1 MTTIIA
7 FAGRKQSGKTTSSE
21 FLTSVIDKYGLGTY
35 KIYNFADTLKQD
47 ICINILGLTYDQC
60 YGDDHMKN
68 SLTDI
73 KWENLPGY
81 DPSWNLNEEFDSS
94 GFLTARQ
101 VMQIIGTDIFR
112 KLKRN
117 VWAEATL
124 NKIKNE
130 NYDFAIIADCRFPN
144 EVDAVR
150 SANGYVIKLT
160 LNPHNSTHLS
170 EVSLD
175 PDKYSPDNFDLIIN
189 NDDMSLSNKNDA
201 IIRFLQDKGMIL
213 L

>member
-21 FLTSVIDKYGLGTY
+21 FLKSVISQYSLGTC

-60 YGDDHMKN
+60 YGDDNAKN
-68 SLTDI
+68 SLTTI
-73 KWENLPGY
+73 KWKNLPGY
-81 DPSWNLNEEFDSS
+81 DASWYFSNEFDPS
-94 GFLTARQ
+94 GFLTSRQ
-101 VMQIIGTDIFR
+101 IMQIIGTDIFR
-112 KLKRN
+112 KLKQN

-144 EVDAVR
+144 EVDAVK

-175 PDKYSPDNFDLIIN
+175 PDKYNSDNFDLIIN
-189 NDDMSLSNKNDA
+189 NDDMSLSNKNDS
-201 IIRFLQDKGMIL
+201 IVKFLQNKGMIL